1 MASSTS
7 SPCFSRRTAIWKQL
21 ALRSDVD
28 DIILEILGR
37 FSLEKLYLA
46 GGETTRYQSVITNL
60 LVQLDAIFYI
70 QRLTIP
76 SRQQQPGPFLSFLVS
91 WEVAARTVELVLQT
105 IAEGRDNLWEA
116 TALRNEYLAEFLL
129 GALRVLHLHPRSPP
143 LQRPKDRRARFARIH
158 RLLEQI
164 FDAYPGE
171 KSFLLIMCKEI
182 TARLH
187 EEAHSLC
194 LPTTMQHGTPNLITE
209 LYPLA
214 PCLLPPH
221 ILQLVP
227 PGSPSTGWVSQFLA
241 LRDIS
246 QYIIGASLQYAANSE
261 TRDAHLRQA
270 SLESRNAIFAA
281 LQNLQLPSQFS
292 KVDVVASFNCWFRL
306 VFSDTPDL
314 ANLNLEEQNTSECI
328 VDALD
333 ELSERL
339 AQRQAIHRVSDREM
353 AFNISR
359 ITRSIQIQDDPDAAY
374 VGSQSPSQYVLNCSS
389 SHTIGGAQLRAGGLS
404 TTIGSFPLHEVK
416 LPEMATCSACDEDIS
431 VARELPLARKVWE
444 LLNPLQINADSVS
457 AERHMSNSFQIGSP
471 DTEPHDLFTYST
483 FTSGLGGNV
492 PLTLDSELMPAHT
505 QSIARDT
512 APSIMGQSS
521 NNSLG
526 PSYSMSKKENS
537 LLAHIRPW
545 MTANPPRQRD
555 ASPEI
560 NPSSSHSQQGRES
573 VTEFPYF
580 SIETASSGRPSM
592 ADQSSISSRTP
603 PRPQV
608 AAEKGRTLWKM
619 PLPGVLLHKRTLP
632 TVSGETS
639 SITSN
644 HVDENPM
651 EEIPLSGLFDSG
663 LKTSA
668 KTKAVANLHVALSQN
683 SSYGLLWSP
692 SMIHIWDLGTTPPNQ
707 VRTIPTESSCILA
720 AIGRRY
726 VAYVMGSRDQK
737 LTLRIMDLSQTMPTV
752 TEYRIPSELW
762 CKSIAIDRQ
771 ENYVVIGFEN
781 ALVRFF
787 KTTTSEQPREDHLH
801 SMLHTCKSCASVDTL
816 AFSQDGLSL
825 LASTRNAKGVVQIY
839 LWRFPFDSFEEL
851 ASCRYPVP
859 MHESED
865 NGISAV
871 MMRSQQGA
879 EEGLICVTTW
889 TQSGTPV
896 LIQQN
901 GGIKTEMRVPG
912 GAHGK
917 LGSRIKCAAFSATGR
932 ELAMVNDKGH
942 LYLASSLNARP
953 IDIRRKATSRELTS
967 KNCALALSFMTVA
980 SEEIA
985 IMMWVD
991 PSRGRAFMRR
1001 TPVGMRSSNS
1011 ILETNGPVYV
1021 SAASSQRG
1029 VHTSKGTPRKQ
1040 LKLSG

>member
-1 MASSTS
+1 MASSTP
-7 SPCFSRRTAIWKQL
+7 SPCFTRQTAIWKQL

-46 GGETTRYQSVITNL
+46 GGEKTRYQNVITNL

-105 IAEGRDNLWEA
+105 IVEGRDNLWEA
-116 TALRNEYLAEFLL
+116 TALRDEYLAEFLL

-143 LQRPKDRRARFARIH
+143 LQKPKDRRARFARIH

-171 KSFLLIMCKEI
+171 KSFLLMMCKEI
-182 TARLH
+182 TGRLH

-194 LPTTMQHGTPNLITE
+194 LPPKMQQGTPNLTSE

-214 PCLLPPH
+214 PCLQAPY
-221 ILQLVP
+221 ILELVP
-227 PGSPSTGWVSQFLA
+227 PDSSSTGWISQFLA
-241 LRDIS
+241 LRDIV
-246 QYIIGASLQYAANSE
+246 QYITGASLQYAANSE
-261 TRDAHLRQA
+261 TRDAHLRQS

-281 LQNLQLPSQFS
+281 LQNLQIPSQFS
-292 KVDVVASFNCWFRL
+292 KVDVVASFNSWFRL
-306 VFSDTPDL
+306 IFSDTPDL
-314 ANLNLEEQNTSECI
+314 ANLNLDEQNTSECI
-328 VDALD
+328 ADALD

-353 AFNISR
+353 AYNISR

-416 LPEMATCSACDEDIS
+416 LPEMATCSACDEEIS

-444 LLNPLQINADSVS
+444 LLHPLQVNADSVS
-457 AERHMSNSFQIGSP
+457 AERHMSNGFQIGSP

-483 FTSGLGGNV
+483 FTSGLGGNI
-492 PLTLDSELMPAHT
+492 PMTLDSELMPAHA

-526 PSYSMSKKENS
+526 PSYAMPKKENA

-545 MTANPPRQRD
+545 MTANPSTQRN

-573 VTEFPYF
+573 SAEFPYF

-592 ADQSSISSRTP
+592 ADQSSISSPAP
-603 PRPQV
+603 PRQQM
-608 AAEKGRTLWKM
+608 ASEKVRRSWKM
-619 PLPGVLLHKRTLP
+619 PLGFSSSKRPLP

-644 HVDENPM
+644 QVDERPM
-651 EEIPLSGLFDSG
+651 EEIPLNGLFDSG

-668 KTKAVANLHVALSQN
+668 KTKAIANLHVALSQN
-683 SSYGLLWSP
+683 SSYGLLWGQ
-692 SMIHIWDLGTTPPNQ
+692 SMIHVWDLSTTPPNQ
-707 VRTIPTESSCILA
+707 IRTISTESTCILA
-720 AIGRRY
+720 TVGRRY
-726 VAYVMGSRDQK
+726 VAYVMGSRDQ
-737 LTLRIMDLSQTMPTV
+737 LTLRIMDLSQAMPTA
-752 TEYRIPSELW
+752 TEYRVPSTLW

-787 KTTTSEQPREDHLH
+787 KTAASEQPREDHLH
-801 SMLHTCKSCASVDTL
+801 SMVHSCKSCAPVDTL
-816 AFSQDGLSL
+816 AFSQDGLGL

-839 LWRFPFDSFEEL
+839 LWRFPFDNFEEL
-851 ASCRYPVP
+851 AGCRYPVP

-865 NGISAV
+865 NGVSCV

-879 EEGLICVTTW
+879 EEGLICITTW

-896 LIQQN
+896 LVQQN
-901 GGIKTEMRVPG
+901 EGNKTDIKGPS

-917 LGSRIKCAAFSATGR
+917 LGNRIKCAAFSATGR
-932 ELAMVNDKGH
+932 ELAMVNDRGH
-942 LYLASSLNARP
+942 LYLLSNLNARP
-953 IDIRRKATSRELTS
+953 IEIRRKATSRELTS
-967 KNCALALSFMTVA
+967 KNCALALSFITVA

-985 IMMWVD
+985 IMLWVD

-1001 TPVGMRSSNS
+1001 TPVGMRVSWQPP
-1011 ILETNGPVYV
+1011 NGR
-1021 SAASSQRG
+1021 S
-1029 VHTSKGTPRKQ
+1029 
-1040 LKLSG
+1040 LF